1 MHLDEDHNPNYRKG
15 LGLLIL
21 IALILGSIPTA
32 IKDVITTVSPSVQM
46 TICCAIAS
54 IVMTPF
60 VRTLNW
66 PVIRDGMSLGVLAF
80 AIYATEAI
88 GLVSIS
94 ANRTSFIFGLTVV
107 FVTLYEVMM
116 GKRVSLLV
124 LGASSLAFLG
134 IGLMSWDTG
143 EPWMGSLWMVGC
155 ALLTALYILVLDT
168 IAANHSPLSLATTE
182 TWTATLLGC
191 LWAMPNV
198 FSEIEAI
205 RSHLGPLLYLGVVAT
220 ALITW
225 LYVLVQQWVPA
236 YEVAL
241 FHTLAPIFGS
251 ILAYALL
258 GETLGLRS
266 LSGAVFVLSGMVLVL
281 RDSDPEPIH
290 PDHES

>member
-1 MHLDEDHNPNYRKG
+1 MHLGDDRHPQYRKG

-32 IKDVITTVSPSVQM
+32 IKDVITTVSPSVQL

-54 IVMTPF
+54 IVITPF
-60 VRTLNW
+60 IRILNW
-66 PVIRDGMSLGVLAF
+66 PVIRDGMGLGVLAF
-80 AIYATEAI
+80 AIYATEAL

-107 FVTLYEVMM
+107 FVTLYEVVM

-124 LGASSLAFLG
+124 LGASSLAFVG

-143 EPWMGSLWMVGC
+143 EPWIGSLWMVGC

-168 IAANHSPLSLATTE
+168 IASNHAPLSLAATE

-191 LWAMPNV
+191 LWARPHIL
-198 FSEIEAI
+198 SEMDAI
-205 RSHLGPLLYLGVVAT
+205 RSHLGPLLYLGIVAT

-241 FHTLAPIFGS
+241 FHTLAPLFGA

-266 LSGAVFVLSGMVLVL
+266 VSGAIFVLSGMVLVL
-281 RDSDPEPIH
+281 HGSASEQAQP
-290 PDHES
+290 HEN